1 MLLNSPTLAS
11 LRFFD
16 AAARHLSFKKAAL
29 ELHVT
34 QGAVSQ
40 QIKHLEDALGCR
52 LFERLPRQINLTA
65 AGQRF
70 ARVVRGALADIERE
84 ATWLATQRSISHVRL
99 RAGPS
104 FALRWLVPRLA
115 DFYARH
121 ADVKLS
127 ITAAYGYIDP
137 ARRDFDLAIE
147 LSKEAWPALQCEPL
161 MDEYLV
167 PVCSPRY
174 LKQHAFLKR
183 PADLS
188 RATLLHDA
196 DAWVGGKQDA
206 EWHYWLQ
213 KAGARGIDSSRG
225 LFFSLA
231 NLCLGAALTHQGI
244 AMGRGALIEDLLA
257 SGQLVT
263 PFERRIKSPM
273 RYLLVYPKGLAEQ
286 PALKATMQWLKEQG
300 ATVRDSGSMVAT
312 RL

>member
-16 AAARHLSFKKAAL
+16 AAARLLSFKKAAL

-52 LFERLPRQINLTA
+52 LFERLPRQITLTA

-70 ARVVRGALADIERE
+70 AQVVHQALADIERE
-84 ATWLATQRSISHVRL
+84 ATWLATQRPLSHVRV

-115 DFYARH
+115 DFYARYSH
-121 ADVKLS
+121 VKLS

-137 ARRDFDLAIE
+137 VRRDFDLAIE
-147 LSKEAWPALQCEPL
+147 LSKGTWPPLHCETL

-167 PVCSPRY
+167 PVCSPQY
-174 LKQHAFLKR
+174 LKQHNFLKK
-183 PADLS
+183 PADVQ

-196 DAWVGGKQDA
+196 DAWVGARQNA
-206 EWHYWLQ
+206 EWQYWLQ
-213 KAGARGIDSSRG
+213 KAGARGVDSNRG

-231 NLCLGAALTHQGI
+231 NLCLEAALTHQGI
-244 AMGRGALIEDLLA
+244 AMGRGALIEEQLA

-263 PFERRIKSPM
+263 PFERRVKSPM
-273 RYLLVYPKGLAEQ
+273 RYLLVYPKELAEQ
-286 PALKATMQWLKEQG
+286 PALLATIKWLREQ
-300 ATVRDSGSMVAT
+300 ATH
-312 RL
+312 